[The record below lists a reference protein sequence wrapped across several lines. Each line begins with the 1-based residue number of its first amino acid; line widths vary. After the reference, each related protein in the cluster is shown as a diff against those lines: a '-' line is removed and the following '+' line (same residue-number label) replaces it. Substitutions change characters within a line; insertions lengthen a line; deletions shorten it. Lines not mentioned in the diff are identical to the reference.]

1 MKLFLASGNVHKVQE
16 LQALADASG
25 LPITIQSARQ
35 VGGMPPVV
43 EDTGTFV
50 GNARKKALALKGLLP
65 ADGWALADDSGICV
79 DALEGGPGGESAY
92 FAGPAGDDAA
102 NLRKLVEVMRAV
114 PKPKRGA
121 HYVCVLL
128 LISPTNEEH
137 IFEGRCHGVLLDE
150 PMGAGGFGY
159 DQLFVPRGFDCTY
172 GQLSEL
178 TKQVSSLRA
187 NAWHQL
193 ADWVLQSKLE

>member
-79 DALEGGPGGESAY
+79 DALEGGPGVESAY

-114 PKPKRGA
+114 PKPKR
-121 HYVCVLL
+121 
-128 LISPTNEEH
+128 
-137 IFEGRCHGVLLDE
+137 
-150 PMGAGGFGY
+150 
-159 DQLFVPRGFDCTY
+159 
-172 GQLSEL
+172 
-178 TKQVSSLRA
+178 
-187 NAWHQL
+187 
-193 ADWVLQSKLE
+193 